1 MKKAQLK
8 QAILEYMQVRPEET
22 VFLRKDFQHLDT
34 YQKVGRAISELCA
47 EARVIRIGHGLYC
60 RTRVTKF
67 SDKPIP
73 DIKDFTQMARRALT
87 RLGYQ
92 LTYTTADIDNFERRS
107 TQVPNGRQVGLRGK
121 QTKRRIGY
129 FGTYVNYQITDSLD
143 RKYNVNS
150 NPIEI

>member
-1 MKKAQLK
+1 MKKAELK

-22 VFLRKDFQHLDT
+22 VFLRTDFQHLDT

-47 EARVIRIGHGLYC
+47 QERAIRIGHGLYC
-60 RTRVTKF
+60 RTRVTRF

-73 DIKDFTQMARRALT
+73 DIKDFTQMANRALT

-92 LTYTTADIDNFERRS
+92 VTHTTAAIDNFERRS

-121 QTKRRIGY
+121 QTKRKIGY

-143 RKYNVNS
+143 DKYNISS
-150 NPIEI
+150 NLVKL